1 MRIRQGITA
10 ACSLPLSKQHCAFQ
24 AQQAGAPPKT
34 TYKFQAEQACRG
46 GGCLKMEM
54 VWKGEVLSVVPGIP
68 LQPKTAKASK
78 EPFYGEV

>member
-10 ACSLPLSKQHCAFQ
+10 ACSLPLSKQHCTFQ